1 MITLAIDG
9 FGGPKG
15 NKPIGNAGQDYPK
28 LFYYLKEQK
37 VDVQVMPTN
46 EALHTAWYP
55 IHIKWFDLTVDY
67 LALVNPIAI
76 EKGMKIVFLYH
87 EADNPEHIS
96 ERLAYMSIKHKH
108 DNIAFI
114 SGNSAATQHPFM
126 YYWPEIEYRFQQQ
139 NDFAKAA
146 QKHLNAR
153 TRRFMALCR
162 IDKLWRKMFMSE
174 LWKNN
179 FHKDNYFSYLQEQLG
194 EHEDPGPL
202 SDKLVEQYSGQVMDF
217 IKAGPFRADDVTSD
231 EANDFT
237 IQPVEMYTDS
247 YINIVLETFID
258 VDTSGGQFITEK
270 TFKPIMHNQMF
281 ICMAEHHHL
290 KHLRELGYQTFD
302 GIIDESYD
310 NIEDTELRFKAVLQL
325 IKSINKMPIKTVH
338 ELYRMSQDII
348 EHNSKLLQ
356 SDLTTR
362 AKQVI
367 DLLSK

>member
-9 FGGPKG
+9 FDGR
-15 NKPIGNAGQDYPK
+15 KPLGNAGQDYPK
-28 LFYYLKEQK
+28 LYYYMKEK
-37 VDVQVMPTN
+37 GIDVQCMPT
-46 EALHTAWYP
+46 EQALHTAWYP

-96 ERLAYMSIKHKH
+96 ERLAYMSVKHKH
-108 DNIAFI
+108 DNMAFI
-114 SGNSAATQHPFM
+114 SGNSAANQHPFM

-139 NDFAKAA
+139 NDFTKAA
-146 QKHLNAR
+146 QKHLNRR
-153 TRRFMALCR
+153 TRRFMVLCR

-174 LWKNN
+174 LWKKN
-179 FHKDNYFSYLQEQLG
+179 FHKQNYFSYLQEQLG

-202 SDKLVEQYSGQVMDF
+202 SDKLVEQYSAQVMDF
-217 IKAGPFRADDVTSD
+217 VKAGPFHADDLTSD
-231 EANDFT
+231 EANDFS
-237 IQPVEMYTDS
+237 IQPVELYTDS

-258 VDTSGGQFITEK
+258 VDSSGGQFITEK

-310 NIEDTELRFKAVLQL
+310 NIEDTELRFNTVLKL
-325 IKSINKMPIKTVH
+325 IKSINQMPMATVH

-348 EHNSKLLQ
+348 QHNSEILQ

-362 AKQVI
+362 SKQVL
-367 DLLSK
+367 DRLSK